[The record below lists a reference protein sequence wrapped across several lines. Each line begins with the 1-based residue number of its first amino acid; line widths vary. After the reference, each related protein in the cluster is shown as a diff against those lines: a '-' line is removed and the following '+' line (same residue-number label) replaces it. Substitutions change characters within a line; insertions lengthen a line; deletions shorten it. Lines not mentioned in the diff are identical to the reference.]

1 MSSSDPRYLLFA
13 AFVAL
18 LLPFVPS
25 GRFRLATLVLVS
37 LIFYA
42 SFSPWYLLILAFVT
56 ISTFSLAL
64 VFSAGGAE
72 RLRRPTF
79 VLSIIIALLPLLSFK
94 YLGGMLS
101 DQLPTQPAWLS
112 LLNAALPVGLS
123 FYTFQ
128 AVGYLID
135 VYVGNLE
142 PERDAVRFSAF
153 MSFFPQLLAGP
164 IERAPHLLPQLG
176 QLGNFDYTRVVAGIR
191 AILIGLFL
199 KVAVADSL
207 APLVDSVYSD
217 PRSFSSPDLALATI
231 YFSFEVYADFAGY
244 SLIAIGSARLLGI
257 ELLQNFAQPFLSQTL
272 PEYWRTWHISLSSWF
287 RDYVFT
293 PLQFQWRRKGATG
306 LALALIITFTIVGI
320 WHGSG
325 WKYAIFGFMHGLL
338 VSYSTLTFRA
348 RDRAWRKSGV
358 PMNLVAVWRAIATF
372 FTVTLTFVLFRAD
385 DVATAG
391 WIYGQLL
398 TGPIRGITLPVLW
411 PSALIAIVIAGDLLA
426 RHRAKLLE
434 ESSPLMRW
442 AIYHVATLTVLSAML
457 LHFIQ
462 GAQHVRQFIYY
473 KF

>member
-18 LLPFVPS
+18 LLPLVPA
-25 GRFRLATLVLVS
+25 GRPRLAALVLLS
-37 LIFYA
+37 LLFYA
-42 SFSPWYLLILAFVT
+42 SFSPWYLLILGFVT
-56 ISTFSLAL
+56 LSSFSMAL
-64 VFSAGGAE
+64 VFSASETE
-72 RLRRPTF
+72 RSRKPVF
-79 VLSIIIALLPLLSFK
+79 ILSVIIALLPLLSFK
-94 YLGGMLS
+94 YLGSMLGEQFS
-101 DQLPTQPAWLS
+101 TQPAWLS

-142 PERDAVRFSAF
+142 AERDPIRFSAF

-164 IERAPHLLPQLG
+164 IERAPHLLPQLSRLG
-176 QLGNFDYTRVVAGIR
+176 QFDYARAVAGVR
-191 AILIGLFL
+191 AILIGLLL
-199 KVAVADSL
+199 KIVVADSL
-207 APLVDSVYSD
+207 APLVDTVYSD
-217 PRSFSSPDLALATI
+217 PRRFSSPDLALATI

-257 ELLQNFAQPFLSQTL
+257 ELLQNFAQPFLSQNL

-293 PLQFQWRRKGATG
+293 PLQFQWRRSGSTG

-348 RDRAWRKSGV
+348 RDKAWRKSGV
-358 PMNLVAVWRAIATF
+358 PMSLVAVWRAVATF

-385 DVATAG
+385 DVTTAA
-391 WIYGQLL
+391 WIYKHLL

-411 PSALIAIVIAGDLLA
+411 PMALIAAVIAGDLLA
-426 RHRAKLLE
+426 RHRAKLVDR
-434 ESSPLMRW
+434 SSQFMRW
-442 AIYHVATLTVLSAML
+442 AVYHVATLTVLSAML

>member
-1 MSSSDPRYLLFA
+1 MPSSDPRYLLFA

-18 LLPFVPS
+18 LLPFIPG
-25 GRFRLATLVLVS
+25 GRPRLAALVLLS
-37 LIFYA
+37 LLFYA
-42 SFSPWYLLILAFVT
+42 SFNPWYLLILTFVT
-56 ISTFSLAL
+56 LSTFGLAL
-64 VFSAGGAE
+64 VFSASAE
-72 RLRRPTF
+72 RLRKPIF

-94 YLGGMLS
+94 YLGGMLDERLS
-101 DQLPTQPAWLS
+101 TLIWWLS
-112 LLNAALPVGLS
+112 LLNTALPVGLS

-135 VYVGNLE
+135 VYVGNLAA
-142 PERDAVRFSAF
+142 ERDAIRFSAF

-164 IERAPHLLPQLG
+164 IERAPHLLPQLS
-176 QLGNFDYTRVVAGIR
+176 QLGQFEYTRAVAGVR

-199 KVAVADSL
+199 KIVVADSL
-207 APLVDSVYSD
+207 SPLVDSVYSD
-217 PRSFSSPDLALATI
+217 PRRFSSPDLALATI

-257 ELLQNFAQPFLSQTL
+257 ELLQNFTQPFLSQSL
-272 PEYWRTWHISLSSWF
+272 PEYWRTWHITLSSWF

-293 PLQFQWRRKGATG
+293 PLQFQWRRRGKAG

-325 WKYAIFGFMHGLL
+325 WKYAIFGLMHGLL

-348 RDRAWRKSGV
+348 RDRAWRKSGI
-358 PMNLVAVWRAIATF
+358 PMSMVAVWRAVATF
-372 FTVTLTFVLFRAD
+372 FAVTLTFVLFRAD
-385 DVATAG
+385 DTATAA
-391 WIYGQLL
+391 WIYRQLF
-398 TGPIRGITLPVLW
+398 TGPIRGISLPVLW
-411 PSALIAIVIAGDLLA
+411 PSALIAIVIAGDLVA
-426 RHRAKLLE
+426 RHREKLLNE
-434 ESSPLMRW
+434 ISPLMRW
-442 AIYHVATLTVLSAML
+442 TVYHAATLTVLSAML